1 MTEVNAIAT
10 VDTTTGEVLAER
22 PDQSAT
28 VFQPLYNTIDTTTR
42 AGKVKT
48 VNAYNNAGS
57 LTELGDKVFT
67 CVDAFTTTGIR
78 RSRVQGAPDVECINA
93 YLITDDGNSY
103 FTQSSGIV
111 NGLQMVLAVAPDLD
125 RDDGGIKLR
134 VTSKKLANGN
144 TLKGLEIVE

>member
-1 MTEVNAIAT
+1 MTETNAIAT
-10 VDTTTGEVLAER
+10 VDTTIGEVLAER

-28 VFQPLYNTIDTTTR
+28 VFQPIYNTIDTTTR

-57 LTELGDKVFT
+57 LTELGNEVFT
-67 CVDAFTTTGIR
+67 LVDAFTTTGVR
-78 RSRVQGAPDVECINA
+78 RSRIEGAPSQECINA
-93 YLITDDGNSY
+93 YLVTDDGKSY
-103 FTQSSGIV
+103 FTQSVGIV

-125 RDDGGIKLR
+125 KDAGGIKVR
-134 VTSKKLANGN
+134 VTTKKLMNGN